1 MKTLNNQ
8 VHLIGNLGR
17 DPELKEFDS
26 GNAMCRFSLATNY
39 FFKDKN
45 GERQQ
50 RTDWHTVVAWG
61 KLAEVMT
68 KILEKGQK
76 VAINGKLKTRKFE
89 DGNGKTRYVTEV
101 IANDFLKLSKKRQE
115 EQEEAVEEEDLP
127 F

>member
-8 VHLIGNLGR
+8 VHLIGNLGK

-45 GERQQ
+45 GDRQQ
-50 RTDWHTVVAWG
+50 RTDWHNVVAWG
-61 KLAEVMT
+61 KLAEIMT
-68 KILEKGQK
+68 KYLEKGEK
-76 VAINGKLKTRKFE
+76 VAINGKLRTRQFE
-89 DGNGKTRYVTEV
+89 DSKGNTRYVTEV
-101 IANDFLKLSKKRQE
+101 IANDFLKLSRNKKQ
-115 EQEEAVEEEDLP
+115 QEEAVEEEDLP